1 MNYRQSTWVEKRNL
15 SNIINKLHIVRIIKL
30 KCKTNIA
37 WDRGE
42 NFYGLK
48 LEGEFDLKAK
58 GEEQKMIFP
67 LKHFFKERIIK

>member
-1 MNYRQSTWVEKRNL
+1 M
-15 SNIINKLHIVRIIKL
+15 RIIKL